1 MAAPL
6 PGLGPITLGASSL
19 GDRGTGADAAALADA
34 LVASPFGQIDTS
46 NNYAEGRSES
56 ALGAALARAGGLPA
70 GTVVFT
76 KTDYDPATGV
86 YDGDRVTRSF
96 EESMTRL
103 GLERLPLLHLHNPT
117 TMTLAEASA
126 PGGAIEALVS
136 LREQGL
142 VGAIGVA
149 AGTRALVEDYVRTD
163 AFDAVL
169 THNRYTLV
177 DRSAQTILEL
187 AAERG
192 MTVFNG
198 APFGGGILA
207 DASGERTK
215 YGYRPA
221 SYALLGFIGRLRQL
235 CEHWNVELPA
245 AALHFSLRNPLVHS
259 TAVGV
264 SSLAR
269 LSALESLA
277 DAEIPEGFF
286 DAVERLGTPP
296 LTAND

>member
-1 MAAPL
+1 MPFR
-6 PGLGPITLGASSL
+6 PITLGASSL
-19 GDRGTGADAAALADA
+19 GDRGGASDVAALADA
-34 LVASPFGQIDTS
+34 LVASRFAQIDTS

-70 GTVVFT
+70 DAVVIT
-76 KTDYDPATGV
+76 KTDYDPVTKV
-86 YDGDRVTRSF
+86 YDGDRVKRSF
-96 EESMTRL
+96 EESLTRL

-117 TMTLAEASA
+117 TMTLAEATG
-126 PGGAIEALVS
+126 PGGAIEALVG

-142 VGAIGVA
+142 VDAIGVA

-207 DASGERTK
+207 DETGTATK

-221 SYALLGFIGRLRQL
+221 SFALLGFIAKLRQV
-235 CEHWNVELPA
+235 CEQWAVPLPA
-245 AALHFSLRNPLVHS
+245 AALHFSLRNPLIHS

-269 LSALESLA
+269 LAALETLA
-277 DAEIPEGFF
+277 ATQIPDGFF
-286 DAVERLGTPP
+286 DAVDALGTPP